1 MCRRYLCISEIMTTV
16 TYREWSTLLI
26 LKKMRRP
33 LMESVFLFLSSL
45 CAKTSAQHQVFL
57 FVHTGIIHHI
67 HNQPSRSRSIISNT
81 KFIMTSIQ
89 IPLHQD
95 QIQSLTSS
103 IIVPMFQD
111 QFISVILWHQP
122 KHHCSRMALKST
134 LLSLASI
141 LPLIITSDCARL
153 KIKSLQIFGN

>member
-1 MCRRYLCISEIMTTV
+1 MTTV

-33 LMESVFLFLSSL
+33 LMESVFLFLSFL

-57 FVHTGIIHHI
+57 FVHKGIIHYI
-67 HNQPSRSRSIISNT
+67 HNLDSRVRHQRNRSRIIISNT

-111 QFISVILWHQP
+111 KFISVILWHQP

-153 KIKSLQIFGN
+153 KIKSLQIFDN